1 MSTAKRLVDDGV
13 DPTQRLKAMPVAVR
27 SENYQSPQVKPIVS
41 SWYKMFS
48 WELQLRALGVSTVIC
63 SAVGACAWVAF
74 RQTGVGIKPVVEVA
88 SLHETIALAQRQR
101 VSFTMAS
108 SVSSVLQCTLCRAI
122 CYYEHTG

>member
-1 MSTAKRLVDDGV
+1 
-13 DPTQRLKAMPVAVR
+13 MPVAVR

-41 SWYKMFS
+41 SWSEMFS

-74 RQTGVGIKPVVEVA
+74 RQSGVGIKPVVEVA